1 MLHVISQKIPPKK
14 IFIPLGNLNTKRPDH
29 TIYWI
34 LKADIIYQSRKL
46 IKYLGNSLYVQH
58 YLL

>member
-14 IFIPLGNLNTKRPDH
+14 IFIPLGNLKRPDH

-34 LKADIIYQSRKL
+34 LKADISFTNL
-46 IKYLGNSLYVQH
+46 AN
-58 YLL
+58 